1 MTSQTPANLARK
13 LEHIRKIELCYSVA
27 EMAEALGPEVSE
39 RDVREFERGE
49 QIPSLLT
56 VLRYARLVGTST
68 DILIDD
74 EREIRPNTGK
84 W

>member
-1 MTSQTPANLARK
+1 MAR
-13 LEHIRKIELCYSVA
+13 
-27 EMAEALGPEVSE
+27 ALGTEVSE

-68 DILIDD
+68 DILLDN

-84 W
+84 LVSGNNV